1 MNGVPHG
8 EPRSFLDPMTALP
21 HNWSKSRARFPLQKV
36 PDRVAVLVLV
46 VVSAIALSTFREY
59 GLGWDD
65 YAQSEYG
72 DLLVALYASGFRD
85 TRALSFVNL
94 YEYGGGFDLAASLLA
109 KVLPFGVFP
118 TRRWLGAIIG
128 IVGLLV
134 TWRTA
139 RRLGGPIAGMLAL
152 ILLAACPL
160 YYGHMFMNAKDAP
173 FAVAMTILLYGLVR
187 IFEDYPRPAPASLV
201 AFAIG
206 LGLAIGSR
214 IIGGVAAVDALGAVV
229 LLVVSEAQT
238 KGLRHSMQRLAEFL
252 LRLLPAFVVSYL
264 VMGLVWPWAV
274 IDPLN
279 PVHAL
284 IYFSR
289 FFEQPWKELFAGI
302 LIAVPDMPWT
312 YLPTLLTLIV
322 FLTPPIAVL
331 CGLAGARLL
340 DRLRRY
346 GPAPLGAAIALLLF
360 GIALPVIEMV
370 RLHPYQYTYFN
381 HLAGSVPAARNR
393 YMLDYWGLSFKEAS
407 EKLLARLAERG
418 KQPPAGRRW
427 IIATCGPHRP
437 AQVALGPDF
446 ETTWESKGADFAL
459 MLGEF
464 YCAKLD
470 APILAEVTREGV
482 VYARVYDLRGKTIPS
497 LLTIPPP

>member
-1 MNGVPHG
+1 
-8 EPRSFLDPMTALP
+8 
-21 HNWSKSRARFPLQKV
+21 
-36 PDRVAVLVLV
+36 
-46 VVSAIALSTFREY
+46 
-59 GLGWDD
+59 
-65 YAQSEYG
+65 
-72 DLLVALYASGFRD
+72 
-85 TRALSFVNL
+85 
-94 YEYGGGFDLAASLLA
+94 
-109 KVLPFGVFP
+109 
-118 TRRWLGAIIG
+118 
-128 IVGLLV
+128 
-134 TWRTA
+134 
-139 RRLGGPIAGMLAL
+139 
-152 ILLAACPL
+152 
-160 YYGHMFMNAKDAP
+160 
-173 FAVAMTILLYGLVR
+173 MTILLYGLIR

-238 KGLRHSMQRLAEFL
+238 EGLRHSMQRLAEFL

-289 FFEQPWKELFAGI
+289 FFEQPWKELFAGT

-312 YLPTLLTLIV
+312 YLPTLLTLKLPELMLALALAGTLLVFAQTVQSTIPARRRAAQLIVALAAIVPILITFVTRPAFYNGIRQFV
-322 FLTPPIAVL
+322 FLTPPITVL